1 MDHPGKFSNND
12 FSILEEI
19 INILEPFY
27 EITVKCQAETI
38 VTASLVVPSIVDLTN
53 HLRDIQEDTSFCSK
67 LIQ

>member
-27 EITVKCQAETI
+27 EITVKYQAETV
-38 VTASLVVPSIVDLTN
+38 VTASLVVPSIVRLTS